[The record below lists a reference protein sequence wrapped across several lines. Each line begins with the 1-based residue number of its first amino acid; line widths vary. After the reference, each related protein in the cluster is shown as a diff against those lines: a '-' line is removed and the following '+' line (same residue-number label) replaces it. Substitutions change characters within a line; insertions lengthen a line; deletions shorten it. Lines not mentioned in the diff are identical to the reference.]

1 MATDKPTPAT
11 ESVLSTDEQIL
22 SELQTLNQTMTL
34 FSGYIERMDW
44 KLWTIMSMMKIIGE
58 ENGYR
63 FTEIRADDKSTSGE
77 FE

>member
-1 MATDKPTPAT
+1 MATNKLKPET

-22 SELQTLNQTMTL
+22 SELRNLNQTMTL

-44 KLWTIMSMMKIIGE
+44 KLWMMMNMMKIIGE

-63 FTEIRADDKSTSGE
+63 FTETSVDNKSTAGE

>member
-1 MATDKPTPAT
+1 MATKKSTPAT

-22 SELQTLNQTMTL
+22 SELRSLNQTMTL

-44 KLWTIMSMMKIIGE
+44 KLWMMMNMMKIIGE

-63 FTEIRADDKSTSGE
+63 FTEIKADNKSTEGK